1 MSIQVKNLTKIYGE
15 QKAIDSINFEIKTGE
30 IVGFVGPNGAG
41 KSTTMKI
48 LTGFIPQTSGEAKI
62 NDIDLTGN
70 SLEIRKNIGYL
81 PEHNPLYLEMYV
93 KEYLEFVAGIYK
105 LGSKTKARIEEIIEQ
120 TGLTAEQNKKIG
132 ALSKGYRQRVGL
144 AQALIHD
151 PAILILDEPTSGLDP
166 NQIIEI
172 RNLISEVGKEKTVM
186 LSTHIMQE
194 VEAICDRIIIINK
207 GKIVADDSIESITSK
222 AEEDLITVLVE
233 FDQEPDQKKLENIE
247 LVNKVARID
256 DKNWL
261 VQNSEGKDI
270 RQNIFQ
276 FAVDSGLAVLSM
288 QKKEKS
294 LEEVFQELTKQ

>member
-15 QKAIDSINFEIKTGE
+15 QKAIDEISFEIKTGE

-48 LTGFIPQTSGEAKI
+48 LTGFIPPSSGEAKI
-62 NDIDLTGN
+62 NSLDLHEN

-81 PEHNPLYLEMYV
+81 PENNPLYLDMYV

-105 LGSKTKARIEEIIEQ
+105 LGKNTQARIEEIIEQ
-120 TGLTAEQNKKIG
+120 TGLTVEQKKKIG

-151 PAILILDEPTSGLDP
+151 PSILILDEPTSGLDP

-172 RNLISEVGKEKTVM
+172 RNLISEVGKEKTVL

-194 VEAICDRIIIINK
+194 VEAICDRILIINK
-207 GKIVADDSIESITSK
+207 GKIVADDSIDAITSHT
-222 AEEDLITVLVE
+222 EEELVTVIVE
-233 FDQEPDQKKLENIE
+233 FDQKPNHEDLEKIE
-247 LVNKVARID
+247 LVNKVAKID
-256 DKNWL
+256 DQNWL
-261 VQNSEGKDI
+261 IQGSSQEDI
-270 RQNIFQ
+270 RQHIFK
-276 FAVDSGLAVLSM
+276 FAVDNGLAVLSM

>member
-1 MSIQVKNLTKIYGE
+1 MSILVKDLSKIYGE
-15 QKAIDSINFEIKTGE
+15 QKAIDSISFEIKTGE

-48 LTGFIPQTSGEAKI
+48 LTGFIPPSSGEAKI
-62 NDIDLTGN
+62 NNLDLIEK
-70 SLEIRKNIGYL
+70 SLEIRKHIGYL
-81 PEHNPLYLEMYV
+81 PENNPLYLDMYV

-105 LGSKTKARIEEIIEQ
+105 LGKKTKSRIKEIIEQ
-120 TGLTAEQNKKIG
+120 TGLSIEQKKKIG

-151 PAILILDEPTSGLDP
+151 PEILILDEPTSGLDP

-172 RNLISEVGKEKTVM
+172 RNLISKVGKEKTVM

-207 GKIVADDSIESITSK
+207 GKIVADDSIDSIYSHTK
-222 AEEDLITVLVE
+222 DQLITVIVE
-233 FDQEPDQKKLENIE
+233 FDKAPDQKQLENIE
-247 LVNKVARID
+247 LVDKVAKVD

-261 VQNSEGKDI
+261 IQSTSTEDIRPKVFNFAVQN
-270 RQNIFQ
+270 N
-276 FAVDSGLAVLSM
+276 LAVLSM

>member
-1 MSIQVKNLTKIYGE
+1 MSIQVKDLSKIYGK
-15 QKAIDSINFEIKTGE
+15 QKAIDAINFEIKTGE

-48 LTGFIPQTSGEAKI
+48 LTGFIPPSSGQAKI
-62 NDIDLTGN
+62 NDLDLIN
-70 SLEIRKNIGYL
+70 HSLEIRKHIGYL
-81 PEHNPLYLEMYV
+81 PENNPLYLDMYV
-93 KEYLEFVAGIYK
+93 KEYLDFVAGIYN
-105 LGSKTKARIEEIIEQ
+105 LGNKTKSRIKEIIEQ
-120 TGLTAEQNKKIG
+120 TGLSIEQNKKIG
-132 ALSKGYRQRVGL
+132 SLSKGYRQRVGL

-207 GKIVADDSIESITSK
+207 GKIVADDSIKSIYSHTQ
-222 AEEDLITVLVE
+222 DQFITVIVE
-233 FDQEPDQKKLENIE
+233 FDKKTEQKQLETIDF
-247 LVNKVARID
+247 VDKVAKID

-261 VQNSEGKDI
+261 IQSSSTEDI
-270 RQNIFQ
+270 RQHIFK
-276 FAVDSGLAVLSM
+276 FAVQSNIAVLSM

-294 LEEVFQELTKQ
+294 LEEVFQELTK

>member
-1 MSIQVKNLTKIYGE
+1 MSIQVNNLTKIYGE
-15 QKAIDSINFEIKTGE
+15 QKAINNISFEIKTGE

-48 LTGFIPQTSGEAKI
+48 LTGFIPPTKGSAKI
-62 NDIDLTGN
+62 NDLDLIEQ
-70 SLEIRKNIGYL
+70 SLEIRKHIGYL
-81 PEHNPLYLEMYV
+81 PENNPLYLDMYV

-105 LGSKTKARIEEIIEQ
+105 LGKNTSTRIEEIIDQ
-120 TGLTAEQNKKIG
+120 TGLSIERKKKIG

-151 PAILILDEPTSGLDP
+151 PSILILDEPTSGLDP
-166 NQIIEI
+166 NQIVEI
-172 RNLISEVGKEKTVM
+172 RNLISDVGKEKTVM

-207 GKIVADDSIESITSK
+207 GKIVADDSIDSITSRSK
-222 AEEDLITVLVE
+222 EELITVVVE
-233 FDQEPDQKKLENIE
+233 FDQEPIQDELEKIN
-247 LVNKVARID
+247 LVDKVAKIN

-261 VQNSEGKDI
+261 IQSKSQEDI
-270 RQNIFQ
+270 RPLIFK

-294 LEEVFQELTKQ
+294 LEEVFQELTK